1 MTMCVLAFMKTN
13 ISVLLALMS
22 PLFLVLI
29 IRAVREMRI
38 FERQTSIVIAVCT
51 NMFCFVGLMRF
62 VFDSELFK
70 LSDPAVANL
79 LIMLIS
85 YTSVPLSLMVT
96 AIIGAA
102 VKLFWQRKGLV
113 VEY

>member
-38 FERQTSIVIAVCT
+38 FERQTSVVVAVCT
-51 NMFCFVGLMRF
+51 YMFCFVGLMRF
-62 VFDSELFK
+62 VFDDSLFK
-70 LSDPAVANL
+70 LTDPDVTNL
-79 LIMLIS
+79 LVMLIS
-85 YTSVPLSLMVT
+85 YASVPFSIVIT

-102 VKLFWQRKGLV
+102 VKLFWQRKGHV